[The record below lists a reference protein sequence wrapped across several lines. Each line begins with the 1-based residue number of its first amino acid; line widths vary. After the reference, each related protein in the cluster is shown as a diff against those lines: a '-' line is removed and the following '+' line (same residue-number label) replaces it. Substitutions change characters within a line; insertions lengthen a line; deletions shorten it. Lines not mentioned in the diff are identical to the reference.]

1 MSWFTQFNPREA
13 NMKKEALKRPLRAK
27 PSFFMVLWC
36 VVESFAP
43 VKRKDLVNLARD
55 LKHEF
60 SLQMVVIVMEIPYK
74 SGKSELKWN
83 IIPFGQ
89 KRWDSFQ
96 FFEPWKLSLQKCS
109 VGSWPQ
115 LLQPFFLKPNKAATL
130 KTTQNHWSLT
140 TSKYLLV
147 GGGFTHI

>member
-13 NMKKEALKRPLRAK
+13 NMKKKHWNDPSAK

-36 VVESFAP
+36 VVESFVP

-74 SGKSELKWN
+74 SGKSELKWT

-96 FFEPWKLSLQKCS
+96 FFEPE
-109 VGSWPQ
+109 
-115 LLQPFFLKPNKAATL
+115 N
-130 KTTQNHWSLT
+130 
-140 TSKYLLV
+140 
-147 GGGFTHI
+147 